1 MKYLFAPGCALV
13 LYKPHLVEKLQTF
26 LDSHYGSMGQ
36 LLTCC
41 RHTPEIAS
49 DTIIIN
55 VCPGCDRRYR
65 ENYFN
70 SLTVSLWEL
79 LSENEAFPFPDYKS
93 QNMTI
98 IDACP
103 TRDKNQI
110 HRSVRVLADRMN
122 ISIVE
127 PTMTKRNGTCC
138 GDTFYG
144 KLPTEQVVDRM
155 KAKANEMPIDDILVY
170 CVSCSQS
177 VFIGGRRPR
186 YLVDLLFAED
196 TVPKRCDP
204 DQWHGELDEF
214 IESHKDY
221 EVRLARS
228 CD

>member
-13 LYKPHLVEKLQTF
+13 LYKPHLVEKLQAF
-26 LDSHYGSMGQ
+26 LESHYGSMGQ

-41 RHTPEIAS
+41 RHAPEIIS
-49 DTIIIN
+49 DTVIIN
-55 VCPGCDRRYR
+55 VCPGCDRRYL
-65 ENYFN
+65 ENYVN
-70 SLTVSLWEL
+70 SPMVSLWEL
-79 LSENEAFPFPDYKS
+79 LSESEVFHFPDYKS

-98 IDACP
+98 IDACL
-103 TRDKNQI
+103 TRDKDQI
-110 HRSVRVLADRMN
+110 HRSVRALANRMN

-127 PTMTKRNGTCC
+127 PAMTKRNGTCY

-155 KAKANEMPIDDILVY
+155 KAKANEMPVDDILVY

-186 YLVDLLFAED
+186 YLVDFLFAED
-196 TVPKRCDP
+196 TVPKRYDP
-204 DQWHGELDEF
+204 NQWHGELDEF

-221 EVRLARS
+221 EVRLVRS
-228 CD
+228 RD